1 MIRQISALAFA
12 TNPQD
17 LRARR
22 AALKIPYKM
31 MAIGI
36 GVSPMDILSIEADS
50 MIEGFESELG
60 DFYEYWID
68 RLERLTD
75 EQLSMQ
81 IEHALAGRKFR

>member
-1 MIRQISALAFA
+1 
-12 TNPQD
+12 
-17 LRARR
+17 
-22 AALKIPYKM
+22 
-31 MAIGI
+31 
-36 GVSPMDILSIEADS
+36 MDILSIEADS